1 MTDKNNAMPLEFSK
15 LGNELSKKFELGF
28 SAEILYNKVA
38 EKITAGKQQTVSP
51 NDVYSF
57 MLECKTLNL
66 NPLAKH
72 IYGFLQGG
80 KVCTI
85 VSIDG
90 WREIANREPNY
101 DGYEFVYGDCVQR
114 TLAYDTSDFVKGVKV
129 PKQVSVERKVYEWIE
144 CKVYLKNRTRPV
156 AFRTYFDEAFR
167 PSQPWACQ
175 PIQMLQNKA
184 LVNAIKN
191 AFSIS
196 AYTEDDRDF
205 METETPTFTPVP
217 EKQTIQYEVKNIPQ
231 KEQKQEQQAGFLNI
245 EEPTF

>member
-1 MTDKNNAMPLEFSK
+1 MYHCFN
-15 LGNELSKKFELGF
+15 
-28 SAEILYNKVA
+28 
-38 EKITAGKQQTVSP
+38 
-51 NDVYSF
+51 
-57 MLECKTLNL
+57 
-66 NPLAKH
+66 
-72 IYGFLQGG
+72 
-80 KVCTI
+80 
-85 VSIDG
+85 
-90 WREIANREPNY
+90 RREPNY

-205 METETPTFTPVP
+205 METETPTFIPVP

-231 KEQKQEQQAGFLNI
+231 KEQKQEQQTGFLNI

>member
-15 LGNELSKKFELGF
+15 L
-28 SAEILYNKVA
+28 
-38 EKITAGKQQTVSP
+38 
-51 NDVYSF
+51 

-101 DGYEFVYGDCVQR
+101 DGYEFVYGDCAQR

-129 PKQVSVERKVYEWIE
+129 PKQVAVERKVYEWIE

-205 METETPTFTPVP
+205 METETPTFAPVP
-217 EKQTIQYEVKNIPQ
+217 EKQTIQYEVKNIPQKIQYEVKNIPQ